1 VALVSFIASENINQG
16 DVVTINPSG
25 LLYKAS
31 AIEERNARVV
41 GIATNAGQANE
52 LIFVNKDSYSASSSG
67 LTPGSPVYLSVVS
80 GSLNNS
86 YVTWLDE
93 VFSTPLTNAYVTT
106 VGRAVTSSGVSVEV
120 AKPVSID
127 ITGGYLLL
135 EGGFFPG
142 FILAE
147 DGATIELE
155 N

>member
-1 VALVSFIASENINQG
+1 MALVSFIASENINQG

-31 AIEERNARVV
+31 ASEDRNARVV

-86 YVTWLDE
+86 YTAWLDE

>member
-1 VALVSFIASENINQG
+1 MALVSFIASENINKG

-41 GIATNAGQANE
+41 GIATNTGQANE
-52 LIFVNKDSYSASSSG
+52 LISVNKDSYSASSSG

-80 GSLNNS
+80 GSLNTS
-86 YVTWLDE
+86 YADWLDE
-93 VFSTPLTNAYVTT
+93 AFSTTLTTAFVTS
-106 VGRAVTSSGVSVEV
+106 VGRAVTSSGVNVEV
-120 AKPVSID
+120 AKSVLVNL
-127 ITGGYLLL
+127 TGGYLLL
-135 EGGFFPG
+135 EGGFSPG
-142 FILAE
+142 VILAE

>member
-1 VALVSFIASENINQG
+1 MALVSFIASENINQG

-31 AIEERNARVV
+31 ATEERNARVV
-41 GIATNAGQANE
+41 GIANNTGQAND
-52 LIFVNKDSYSASSSG
+52 LIFVTKDSYFASSSG
-67 LTPGSPVYLSVVS
+67 LAPGSSVYLSVVS
-80 GSLNNS
+80 GSLNTS
-86 YVTWLDE
+86 YTAWLDE
-93 VFSTPLTNAYVTT
+93 VFSTTLTTAYLTN

-120 AKPVSID
+120 AKPVLID
-127 ITGGYLLL
+127 VTGGYMLL
-135 EGGFFPG
+135 EGGFSPG

>member
-31 AIEERNARVV
+31 ASEDRNARVV

-86 YVTWLDE
+86 YTAWLDE